1 MTTPSVFNHILPT
14 QTYQSQ
20 NKPQYVS
27 VYDQGTIASPLVI
40 TSPAGNVDLTISEA
54 NNGDATISTAGNID
68 ISTSIINKYI
78 DLTARETRVYGTG
91 ANPTGAVS
99 LHNNNSY
106 FTTYSATN
114 SGGGLTAGHLETFSY
129 PAGGGI
135 IKCIDIAPD
144 GEVNVPVQINA
155 NEIRL
160 AGAPVPKISKVAW
173 VGRTGAGNDTILLPP
188 NTSAQNISATFSV
201 VAGRAYRVSAQFGF
215 DSDDNTNPLAVVFV
229 NITTAPDLSVESVG
243 MASVL
248 ASTTFTATGI
258 NPSCHSGFFV
268 ATTNSSNCRLIA
280 GNTSPSD
287 DAYIKT
293 SAVSEGQDSP
303 FILIEDLGVI

>member
-135 IKCIDIAPD
+135 IKCIDIDPSGNVNIPVSISTANITLD
-144 GEVNVPVQINA
+144 GKPI
-155 NEIRL
+155 
-160 AGAPVPKISKVAW
+160 PKISKVDW
-173 VGRTGAGNDTILLPP
+173 VGRTGAGNDTIVVPA
-188 NTSAQNISATFSV
+188 NTTNQAISTTFSV
-201 VAGRAYRVSAQFGF
+201 VAGHAYRVSAQFGL
-215 DSDDNTNPLAVVFV
+215 DSDDNTNPLAIVFV
-229 NITTAPDLSVESVG
+229 NITTLPDLSVETVG
-243 MASVL
+243 MTVVL
-248 ASTTFTATGI
+248 ASSTFTGLGVVS
-258 NPSCHSGFFV
+258 SCYSGLFV
-268 ATTNSSNCRLIA
+268 ATANSSNCRLVA
-280 GNTSPSD
+280 GNSSTTD
-287 DAYIKT
+287 DAYVKT
-293 SAVSEGQDSP
+293 SPVGEGQDNP
-303 FILIEDLGVI
+303 FILIEDLGIL